1 MIKSILGNKFYC
13 RGGERMA
20 TSSITDNI
28 VIRDPK
34 QVEAFS
40 DAVDPYCGT
49 VKTGDLA
56 GIYGYDVY

>member
-1 MIKSILGNKFYC
+1 
-13 RGGERMA
+13 MA
-20 TSSITDNI
+20 ASSITDNI

-49 VKTGDLA
+49 VKIGDLA
-56 GIYGYDVY
+56 GIYGFNSL